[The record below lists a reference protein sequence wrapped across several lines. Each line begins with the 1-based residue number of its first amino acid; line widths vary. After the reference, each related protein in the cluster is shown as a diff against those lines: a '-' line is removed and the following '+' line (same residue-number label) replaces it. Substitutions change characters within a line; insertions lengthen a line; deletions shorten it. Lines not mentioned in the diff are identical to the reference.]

1 MLCKKFILAWVSAIM
16 VIVVLICYIAFKPK
30 SITTDSVDMAPQNT
44 TVGSELT
51 DKERY
56 MLKQYAKDMH
66 NDYHINVQSYT
77 KIQEANG
84 SVSIKVNF
92 DDTTYTGEVFYD
104 AEQDKW
110 IARLSDI

>member
-1 MLCKKFILAWVSAIM
+1 MLSKKFILAWISSIT
-16 VIVVLICYIAFKPK
+16 VIVILICYVAFKPK
-30 SITTDSVDMAPQNT
+30 SITVDSTNIAQKNS

-51 DKERY
+51 DKEYY
-56 MLKQYAKDMH
+56 MLKQYARDMH
-66 NDYHINVQSYT
+66 NDYQINVQSYT

-92 DDTTYTGEVFYD
+92 DDTMYTGEVFYD

-110 IARLSDI
+110 IARLSDV